1 MSSRAERRRELR
13 AAGYHRSA
21 DKRGRRG
28 STRVPVLEE
37 TAVLNATMAAIA
49 DREKEAARTRRIV
62 VPGTAKGEKK
72 TESGII
78 VPVGK

>member
-1 MSSRAERRRELR
+1 
-13 AAGYHRSA
+13 
-21 DKRGRRG
+21 
-28 STRVPVLEE
+28 VPVLEE